1 MRIGS
6 SETRMS
12 KRTRLEKKSLLWSS
26 RRARL
31 LDEVEEEDTNEA
43 KAQVSN
49 DLFDSD
55 EEA

>member
-1 MRIGS
+1 V
-6 SETRMS
+6 E
-12 KRTRLEKKSLLWSS
+12 LEEGKT
-26 RRARL
+26 